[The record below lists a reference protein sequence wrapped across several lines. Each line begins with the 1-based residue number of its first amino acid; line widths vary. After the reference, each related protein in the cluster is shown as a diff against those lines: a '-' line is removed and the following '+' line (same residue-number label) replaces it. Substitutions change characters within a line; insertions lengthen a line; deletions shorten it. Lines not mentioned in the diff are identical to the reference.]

1 MMSNWEDKMK
11 RFITT
16 AFLALLAAVGGAEAK
31 DVKIGLSWDAR
42 ESALNQAWEDFMKA
56 EAKTQGA
63 AAGVNVEWIVNMAN
77 NDSSRQAANIE
88 DLLNSGVDI
97 VITRALDAAAIGAS
111 IRRAKEAGVPFVTFD
126 RASSGAKPTAHVGGD
141 STHQAKTLGEEFIK
155 ILTANK
161 VDAKCVELQ
170 GSLADINAINRTR
183 EFKKLDESSDIIEI
197 VAQIP
202 TEWNPEIVLSG
213 LSDAMRAH
221 PEANCILAAS
231 DWAIDAVQAAL
242 EKFDKW
248 HPTGHPKHVW
258 IASNDLLT
266 SAIGAMENGYID
278 VAVTWDAASH
288 AKEAVRVLMLIA
300 QGQDP
305 GCPPEGCLAK
315 GAVATP
321 ANIKSM
327 TDYWARKYR

>member
-1 MMSNWEDKMK
+1 MK
-11 RFITT
+11 RFILTG
-16 AFLALLAAVGGAEAK
+16 LIALLAGASGAEAK
-31 DVKIGLSWDAR
+31 DIKIGLSWDAR

-63 AAGVNVEWIVNMAN
+63 AAGINVEWIVNMAN

-97 VITRALDAAAIGAS
+97 VISRALDAAAIGAS

-126 RASSGAKPTAHVGGD
+126 RASSGAQPTAHVGGD
-141 STHQAKTLGEEFIK
+141 SKDQAKVLGEEFVK
-155 ILTANK
+155 ILTANE

-170 GSLADINAINRTR
+170 GSLADINAINRTN
-183 EFKKLDESSDIIEI
+183 EFKKLDESSAVIEI

-213 LSDAMRAH
+213 LTDAMRAH

-231 DWAIDAVQAAL
+231 DWAIDAVQASL

-248 HPTGHPKHVW
+248 HPTGDPKHVW

-278 VAVTWDAASH
+278 VAVTWDAAAH
-288 AKEAVRVLMLIA
+288 AKEAVRVMLLIA

-315 GAVATP
+315 GSVATP
-321 ANIKSM
+321 ATVKGM
-327 TDYWARKYR
+327 TDYWARKYK

>member
-1 MMSNWEDKMK
+1 M
-11 RFITT
+11 
-16 AFLALLAAVGGAEAK
+16 
-31 DVKIGLSWDAR
+31 
-42 ESALNQAWEDFMKA
+42 
-56 EAKTQGA
+56 
-63 AAGVNVEWIVNMAN
+63 
-77 NDSSRQAANIE
+77 
-88 DLLNSGVDI
+88 
-97 VITRALDAAAIGAS
+97 
-111 IRRAKEAGVPFVTFD
+111 
-126 RASSGAKPTAHVGGD
+126 
-141 STHQAKTLGEEFIK
+141 K

-170 GSLADINAINRTR
+170 GSLADINAINRTN

-213 LSDAMRAH
+213 LTDAMRAH

-248 HPTGHPKHVW
+248 HPTGDPKHVW

-278 VAVTWDAASH
+278 VAVTWDAAAH
-288 AKEAVRVLMLIA
+288 AKEAVRVMLLIA
-300 QGQDP
+300 QGQGP
-305 GCPPEGCLAK
+305 RLSA
-315 GAVATP
+315 
-321 ANIKSM
+321 
-327 TDYWARKYR
+327 

>member
-1 MMSNWEDKMK
+1 MK
-11 RFITT
+11 RFIIGS
-16 AFLALLAAVGGAEAK
+16 LMALLAGLGSAQAK

-56 EAKTQGA
+56 EAKTQGK
-63 AAGVNVEWIVNMAN
+63 AAGINVEWVVNMAN

-88 DLLNSGVDI
+88 DLLNGGADI
-97 VITRALDAAAIGAS
+97 IIARALDAAAIGAS

-126 RASSGAKPTAHVGGD
+126 RASSGAQPTAHVGGD
-141 STHQAKTLGEEFIK
+141 STDQARTLGAEFVK

-161 VDAKCVELQ
+161 VNAKCVELQ
-170 GSLADINAINRTR
+170 GSLADINAINRTN
-183 EFKKLDESSDIIEI
+183 EFKKLDESNDIIEI

-213 LSDAMRAH
+213 LTDAMRAH

-248 HPTGHPKHVW
+248 HPTGDPKHVW

-278 VAVTWDAASH
+278 VAVTWDAAAH

-300 QGQDP
+300 QGKDP
-305 GCPPEGCLAK
+305 GCPKEGCLTK
-315 GAVATP
+315 GTVATP
-321 ANIKSM
+321 ANVKSM
-327 TDYWARKYR
+327 TDYWARKYK